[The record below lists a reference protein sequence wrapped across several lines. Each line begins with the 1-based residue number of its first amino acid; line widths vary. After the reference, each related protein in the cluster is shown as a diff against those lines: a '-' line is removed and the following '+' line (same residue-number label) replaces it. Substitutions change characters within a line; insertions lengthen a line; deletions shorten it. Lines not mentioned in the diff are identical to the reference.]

1 MKQSSIKLLSQIL
14 LIMGG
19 LNWGLVGLLNFDLI
33 AAIFGEMSLL
43 LRIVYVLVG
52 LAALTSLLATG
63 EIQSQMSESME

>member
-1 MKQSSIKLLSQIL
+1 
-14 LIMGG
+14 
-19 LNWGLVGLLNFDLI
+19 LVGLLNFDLI